1 MLGFFGLLDCFLR
14 GGGWGGGY
22 LDEMLT
28 AILSVNASKLT

>member
-14 GGGWGGGY
+14 GGGWGGY